1 MRCSN
6 NFLLRASGG
15 SVAWLLVAATLY
27 AQAAGTAAVRVDAGR
42 VENRIRPTLY
52 GHFIEF
58 MFEGIKFGLH
68 AELLRNRGFEEPA
81 NTVGLPRHW
90 EREPD
95 DRNDSDI
102 HFRWDDSVSYPP
114 GRRPPPERVEHSLGL
129 DLRGNAFGPRGLSQ
143 ARLPIRQG
151 VEYRGSIWI
160 KNQTFEGQMR
170 VVLEQDRSG
179 GPSYAVTEVPVTA
192 DERWRRYPFALTPSR
207 SDPLGKLSVLF
218 DGRGRLWLDQISLMP
233 GDAVDGIRRDVFE
246 KVKALRPAF
255 VRWPGGNVAQDYH
268 WDWGIG
274 PRDERPV
281 WTNLSWANELEPS
294 DFGTD
299 EYVRFCRSVGAEP
312 TLVVNV
318 EGRGATAEEAAA
330 WVEYANGPPT
340 SAGGARRA
348 ALGHPAPYGVRFWE
362 LGNEIW
368 GDWVRGHSDAET
380 YARNYLRYQ
389 AAMKAVDPSIELIAV
404 GDNDM
409 DWNRTVLKLAGPQID
424 YLAIHHYYGLR
435 EMEDDALNLM
445 ARPLFYERFYQQVA
459 GVLRELVPGREVKLA
474 INEWNTSLPV
484 PRQHSMESALYAA
497 RLMNVF
503 ERSGDLVQMAA
514 VSDLVNGWSGGLIQA
529 SRHAVFVTPTY
540 LAIKLYNEHL
550 GAERVAAEIMGPTFD
565 TSREGRGVPCLDVV
579 VSRSSDGRQVY
590 VKAVNTSPA
599 QSLRTTITVTGV
611 PVQPRGTIETLTAE
625 SLQAANSFS
634 NLDVV
639 KVTAADVAAGPSF
652 TVDLPAH
659 SVSVITLA
667 VGSVYPDRDGQPVER
682 LAARLREQAGLPRVA
697 ADVCTIAAPEAAERR
712 GHSLHRREPPSGLRR
727 VDRA

>member
-1 MRCSN
+1 MPGLNDTR
-6 NFLLRASGG
+6 LRACAG
-15 SVAWLLVAATLY
+15 SAAAVLAAATLY
-27 AQAAGTAAVRVDAGR
+27 AQPAVTAAVRVDAAR
-42 VENRIRPTLY
+42 VENRISPTLY
-52 GHFIEF
+52 GHFAEF
-58 MFEGIKFGLH
+58 MFEGVKFGLH

-81 NTVGLPRHW
+81 NAVGLPRHW

-95 DRNDSDI
+95 ERNDSDI
-102 HFRWDDSVSYPP
+102 HFRWDDSVSYPL
-114 GRRPPPERVEHSLGL
+114 GRKPDPERTEHSLGL

-170 VVLEQDRSG
+170 AVLEQDRSG
-179 GPSYAVTEVPVTA
+179 GSSYAVTEVPVAA
-192 DERWRRYPFALTPSR
+192 DQSWRRYPFALTPSR

-218 DGRGRLWLDQISLMP
+218 DGRGRMWLDQVSLMP
-233 GDAVDGIRRDVFE
+233 GDAVDGVRRDVFE

-255 VRWPGGNVAQDYH
+255 IRWPGGNVAQDYH
-268 WDWGIG
+268 WGWGIG
-274 PRDERPV
+274 PRDERPS

-330 WVEYANGPPT
+330 WVEYAKG
-340 SAGGARRA
+340 
-348 ALGHPAPYGVRFWE
+348 GVRLWE

-389 AAMKAVDPSIELIAV
+389 AAMKAVDPSIVLIAV

-435 EMEDDALNLM
+435 EMQDDALNLM

-459 GVLRELVPGREVKLA
+459 ALWRELVPGREVKLA

-503 ERSGDLVQMAA
+503 ERSGDLVQMTA
-514 VSDLVNGWSGGLIQA
+514 VSDLVNGWSGGVIQA

-540 LAIKLYNEHL
+540 LAIKLYNDHL
-550 GAERVAAEIMGPTFD
+550 GADRVAAEVSGPTFD
-565 TSREGRGVPCLDVV
+565 TSREGHGVPYLDVAA
-579 VSRSSDGRQVY
+579 SRSSDGRQVY
-590 VKAVNTSPA
+590 LKAVNTSFRQP
-599 QSLRTTITVTGV
+599 LRTTITVTGV
-611 PVQPRGTIETLTAE
+611 PVRPRATIETLTAR
-625 SLQAANSFS
+625 SLEAANSFS
-634 NLDVV
+634 NPEAV
-639 KVTAADVAAGPSF
+639 KVTATDVSAAPTF

-667 VGSVYPDRDGQPVER
+667 TY
-682 LAARLREQAGLPRVA
+682 
-697 ADVCTIAAPEAAERR
+697 
-712 GHSLHRREPPSGLRR
+712 
-727 VDRA
+727 